1 MGSSG
6 SRRWQFICWPALQ
19 PIEHNYF
26 LQCLK
31 VEASYRF
38 DIDQSVIFVH
48 HIFAHTMIVFNVHMV
63 HTHMYVVCRHS
74 AIESANTWM
83 GQWIAKSVQVGRCKE
98 ERIENRE
105 GSGLQGGG

>member
-31 VEASYRF
+31 VEASHRF
-38 DIDQSVIFVH
+38 NIDQSVIFVH
-48 HIFAHTMIVFNVHMV
+48 HMFAHTMIVFNVHMV
-63 HTHMYVVCRHS
+63 HTHMYVVCCHS

-83 GQWIAKSVQVGRCKE
+83 G
-98 ERIENRE
+98 
-105 GSGLQGGG
+105 